1 MDSLNMTDELV
12 TFLTEKL
19 ADMRLQTKDEDVYKA
34 PTVYDGYLPQKKNA
48 RRGEEDTEQDYYPY
62 VIVRFLYEK
71 DNLKNS
77 NVMKFRFLVAT
88 YSKDER
94 QGWRETL
101 DVMNHIKFV
110 LKEVGSVGPGL
121 LTGEIESA
129 LFEEQMK
136 PLWHGVMEVDFA
148 TPPVQLDRS
157 VFGDDFNY

>member
-12 TFLTEKL
+12 SFFTDEL
-19 ADMRLQTKDEDVYKA
+19 AEMRLQTKYENILKA
-34 PTVYDGYLPQKKNA
+34 PTVYDGYLPLKKNA
-48 RRGEEDTEQDYYPY
+48 RRGDEDTEQDYYPY

-71 DNLKNS
+71 DNLKDS
-77 NVMKFRFLVAT
+77 NVMKFRLLIAT

-101 DVMNHIKFV
+101 DVMNHIKFA
-110 LKEVGSVGPGL
+110 LKEVDSVGPGL

-148 TPPVQLDRS
+148 TPSVQLDRS
-157 VFGDDFNY
+157 VLGDGFNH